1 MSVKVIQMNTLFSKI
16 QHNYYEILKV
26 LIFITAIVIVLWVSP
41 KDSIFKYEFQVG
53 KPWSHSDLIAPFD
66 FAVLKTNKQIEDE
79 RDELLLNFIPYFTY
93 DDKISE
99 DGEIKLIENFEAAW
113 EFHKSDTLASD
124 SAKFQ
129 KFLLKLY
136 KRFESRGIIRYD
148 EAIEGK
154 DKFFQL
160 RLIQGNVVAETT
172 LGQLYDIRTA
182 IEYASESIKKL
193 NVPDSIFLQ
202 NIISQSL
209 VQNVIY
215 DESKNK
221 VSQEELLKGVSV
233 TRGLVQKGELIISTG
248 ELVTTDKYQ
257 VLISLK
263 YDYEKDLNSSDSKY
277 LIIAGM
283 ISLIALLFL
292 VQYLFMKFY
301 RKRYYDQLKY
311 IVLTIFLQ
319 LIFIVV
325 ADLVF
330 ITFPNWAYLIPFALL
345 PIIISA
351 FLDAGIAIFIYLM
364 TLLLLGFY
372 APNSFE
378 FFYTQAIAGLIA
390 IFSLQQFTKRSD
402 LFRSTLMVFL
412 TYFVVYISMLLI
424 QEGSVDSFSWRLLGY
439 YAGNSILILLAFPMI
454 FLFEKLF
461 GMITQL
467 TLLELSNTNNTLLRD
482 LSIKAPGTFQ
492 HSLQV
497 ANLASEVLYEIGGDA
512 LLARTGALYHD
523 VGKMKNPMYFVE
535 NQVAGYN
542 PHDELSYEESA
553 KIIIG
558 HVLSGIEMARKAGLP
573 EQIIDF
579 IRTHHGTRRVE
590 YFYRLERKLNPG
602 MEVDQSE
609 FTYHGP
615 PPFSKETAVVMMA
628 DSVEAAS
635 RSISKPDE
643 QKISDLVDNIFQS
656 LMDNGQFLNSN
667 ITMKEINTSKKVL
680 KKKLLNIHHV
690 RIAYPD

>member
-1 MSVKVIQMNTLFSKI
+1 MNTLFSKI

-26 LIFITAIVIVLWVSP
+26 VIYIMAVGVVIWVSP
-41 KDSIFKYEFQVG
+41 KESLFKYEFQVG
-53 KPWSHSDLIAPFD
+53 KPWSHEDLIAPFD
-66 FAVLKTNKQIEDE
+66 FAILKTAEQIADEKQQIND
-79 RDELLLNFIPYFTY
+79 NFIPYFKY
-93 DDKISE
+93 DDAIAE
-99 DGEIKLIENFEAAW
+99 DGESQLIDNFNQAWISRSLDTTSGDSTKYAKFLIKLF
-113 EFHKSDTLASD
+113 
-124 SAKFQ
+124 
-129 KFLLKLY
+129 
-136 KRFESRGIIRYD
+136 KRFESRGIMQYNP
-148 EAIEGK
+148 AIEGK
-154 DKFFQL
+154 DEFFQV

-182 IEYASESIKKL
+182 IDDTREHIKKL
-193 NVPDSIFLQ
+193 NSPDSILLQ
-202 NIISQSL
+202 NVISQSL

-221 VSQEELLKGVSV
+221 SELDELINNVGQ
-233 TRGLVQKGELIISTG
+233 TRGLIQKGELIISTG

-257 VLISLK
+257 TLISLK
-263 YDYEKDLNSSDSKY
+263 YDYEKELDTSDSRMF
-277 LIIAGM
+277 IMIGM
-283 ISLIALLFL
+283 ISIVTLLFL
-292 VQYLFMKFY
+292 VQYLFFRFY
-301 RKRYYDQLKY
+301 RRSFYGQLKY
-311 IVLTIFLQ
+311 TVLVILTQI
-319 LIFIVV
+319 IFISLT
-325 ADLVF
+325 DFVF
-330 ITFPNWAYLIPFALL
+330 IAFPNWANIIPFALL
-345 PIIISA
+345 AIVIAA
-351 FLDAGIAIFIYLM
+351 FLDAGVAIFVYLV
-364 TLLLLGFY
+364 TLILLGFY

-378 FFYTQAIAGLIA
+378 FLYTQAIVGLIA
-390 IFSLQQFTKRSD
+390 VYSVQKLSKRSD
-402 LFRSTLMVFL
+402 LFRAALMVFI
-412 TYFVVYISMLLI
+412 TYSIVYISTMLI
-424 QEGSVDSFSWRLLGY
+424 QEGSFESFTWRILAV
-439 YAGNSILILLAFPMI
+439 YAGSSVLILLAFPLI
-454 FLFEKLF
+454 FLYEKSF

-467 TLLELSNTNNTLLRD
+467 TLLELSNTNNTLLRE

-523 VGKMKNPMYFVE
+523 IGKMKNPMYFVE

-542 PHDELSYEESA
+542 PHDEITYDESA

-558 HVLSGIEMARKAGLP
+558 HVLGGIEMARKANLP

-602 MEVDQSE
+602 MEIDTSE

-615 PPFSKETAVVMMA
+615 APFSKETAVVMMA

-635 RSISKPDE
+635 RSINDPDE
-643 QKISDLVDNIFQS
+643 QKINDLVENIFSS
-656 LMDNGQFLNSN
+656 LMESGQFLNAN
-667 ITMKEINTSKKVL
+667 ITMQQINIAKKVL